1 MSGAALDAILDG
13 RLHIDDVTDAMD
25 AVVTDFHLMSFTKI
39 VSDSAIAFGRIFI
52 MDMLDHTGD
61 LKICDFTSAFLAGRP
76 VIVSCT

>member
-52 MDMLDHTGD
+52 MNLLYHIGD
-61 LKICDFTSAFLAGRP
+61 LKIYDFTVTFPTGCP
-76 VIVSCT
+76 IIVSCT